1 MTLPVSERL
10 RHDIIAG
17 SFPFGGRLKIDDLAS
32 RYATSH
38 MPIREALRQ
47 LHGEGLVDF
56 EPNKGARVRAVDVDF
71 VRDLFDLR
79 IAVEAMLTRR
89 AAQRITSAQI
99 ESLERIEADLEA
111 SAERA
116 DYTGMLVANRR
127 FHGLINEAA
136 GNVEAI
142 RIIESHWN
150 IIVGLW
156 QRHGY
161 GPERAAG
168 VISDHRQLLYSL
180 SHRDTEGAA
189 ILATAHAAKA
199 RNDILKRMDAARP

>member
-1 MTLPVSERL
+1 MSLPVSERL

-47 LHGEGLVDF
+47 LHGEGLIDF
-56 EPNKGARVRAVDVDF
+56 EPNKGARVRAVDADF

-79 IAVEAMLTRR
+79 IALEAMLTRR
-89 AAQRITSAQI
+89 AAQRITSAQL
-99 ESLERIEADLEA
+99 EDLERTEAELEA
-111 SAERA
+111 QAA
-116 DYTGMLVANRR
+116 QGDYAGVLRANRR
-127 FHGLINEAA
+127 FHATINDAA
-136 GNVEAI
+136 GNVEANRVI
-142 RIIESHWN
+142 DSHWN

-161 GPERAAG
+161 GPERVAG
-168 VISDHRQLLYSL
+168 VISDHQQLLYSL
-180 SHRDTEGAA
+180 SQRDSEGAA

-199 RNDILKRMDAARP
+199 RNEILKRMDAARP